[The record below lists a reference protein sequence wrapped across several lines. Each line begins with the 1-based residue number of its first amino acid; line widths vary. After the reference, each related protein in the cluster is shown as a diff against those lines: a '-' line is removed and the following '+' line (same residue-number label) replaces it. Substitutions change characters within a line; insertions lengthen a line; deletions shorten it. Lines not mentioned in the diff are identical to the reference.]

1 MDYIPVVLTIPPIA
15 SNGPLPFTLPR
26 AACLSRVSF
35 DRIWI
40 NETFCRNDTDSK
52 SNLFDK
58 EVDYSKIQIPE
69 GGNAGVKDGKDIVFI
84 VFKVGRCT
92 VGRFNGP
99 AGLLDPRILVIY
111 LDIRNW
117 RMEDVA
123 VMNHRHGNGL
133 GAVGRCYNA
142 AVAVALLAV
151 ILVGLKV
158 HVTNRRRIGS
168 DCASPILSCC
178 REPRERRKKGRREKH
193 GGLLYRTPLA
203 NHALARLDNTAL

>member
-1 MDYIPVVLTIPPIA
+1 MDYIPVILTIPPIA
-15 SNGPLPFTLPR
+15 SNGSLPFTLPR

-58 EVDYSKIQIPE
+58 EVDYGKIQVPE
-69 GGNAGVKDGKDIVFI
+69 GGNTGIKDGKDIVFI

-92 VGRFNGP
+92 VCRFDSP
-99 AGLLDPRILVIY
+99 PGLLNPRIVVIY
-111 LDIRNW
+111 PDSRNW

-123 VMNHRHGNGL
+123 VVNNRYGNGL
-133 GAVGRCYNA
+133 GAISRCDNA
-142 AVAVALLAV
+142 AVAIALLAV
-151 ILVGLKV
+151 ILVSFKV

-193 GGLLYRTPLA
+193 GGLLY
-203 NHALARLDNTAL
+203 